1 MNNELQPTTVDEQS
15 LLWSRF
21 KNGDSLAFGQLVTQ
35 HYKLLYNY
43 ATKFSKDSAFVE
55 DCLQEVFLDLWYNRA
70 NLSETVFVKAY
81 LLTAVR
87 NRLLKALRRADFFRP
102 IDDLTFSADTVER
115 PVEEVLIAGEH
126 QEEQVR
132 HLQRSIL
139 ELTPRQ
145 QEIIYLR
152 FYQHLNND
160 EIAQLLTISRPAVAN
175 LLSISLKEL
184 RKKIQL
190 PIVVFGL
197 LLGLA
202 LR

>member
-1 MNNELQPTTVDEQS
+1 MNSEVQPAITDEYS
-15 LLWSRF
+15 LLWNRF
-21 KNGDSLAFGQLVTQ
+21 KNGDSVAFGQLMTQ

-55 DCLQEVFLDLWYNRA
+55 DCLQEVFLDLWYNRD
-70 NLSETVFVKAY
+70 NLSATVFVKAY

-87 NRLLKALRRADFFRP
+87 NRLLKALRRTNFFQP
-102 IDDLTFSADTVER
+102 IDDLTFSADAVER
-115 PVEEVLIAGEH
+115 PVEELLIAGEH
-126 QEEQVR
+126 QEEQIR
-132 HLQRSIL
+132 HLQCSIL
-139 ELTPRQ
+139 QLTPRQ

-152 FYQHLNND
+152 FYQHLNHD
-160 EIAQLLTISRPAVAN
+160 EIAQLLKISRPAVAN

-190 PIVVFGL
+190 PIVVFAL
-197 LLGLA
+197 LLGPA